1 MPHTEPKP
9 LLAILLTSLAG
20 LAAASCASTERAQ
33 ERSDRETTPESDSLA
48 DYTPPAIASLL
59 AIADRESQNTLNPNA
74 SPLPPPTG
82 LDAAQLARLDP
93 IPPEASIPLAELLPT
108 LRAEL
113 PTKPVPPLESP
124 TTEEAEVAALRL
136 YARARAAANA
146 NEPTTALA
154 DVDAALKLAPLS
166 PQLWRLRGDIL
177 AATAQRLGAT
187 TSYQRTIDLGLID
200 ARACYALA
208 VTATERQDHGAA
220 ARYLAA
226 ALDAH
231 RAGEDPALP
240 ILARAALGVALH
252 KTGHLRAGNEA
263 LGEALGQPLQFT
275 TSTAYRNDLQTLS
288 RRRSDLFRDVGDSW
302 SRLGQ
307 IDNAIRAYEQA
318 ASNIAFDP
326 SSITA
331 RRVYALLNAGRP
343 AQASLTLLQDIV
355 SAELRAD
362 DQQLELLAYLDRNTT
377 LGTTLADALSQLPDY
392 ATAAANDLNIE
403 PPRITPTIQSR
414 LARAAVLIAPPSDR
428 SGARAILA
436 RHLIQNP
443 TDLDA
448 ARAWVALLD
457 QNEPARF
464 VTQTIELVEQQPLA
478 LLSLAEEFTRSDAA
492 LKAFSP
498 RSEARPSSST
508 LLRVRAAI
516 LASQGAWNMAPIEIR
531 QIPLPSSTP
540 SAPSESADALLTLDA
555 LIAASCG
562 DHAHAD
568 SILPHISSPL
578 HEARILLS
586 LQRPQ
591 AARSALARISGALS
605 LDAER
610 LSFEVAMLDR
620 DATGAEA
627 ALRRAISLDPFDE
640 TLHDSLSGLY
650 RQGAPLADQEK
661 LFATYRELRDRVP
674 SSRLLRTL
682 SAQEAAQRN
691 ALPTAEQELT
701 ALVTQDPDDT
711 RSLQSLL
718 AVWERLATADTTPA
732 RMEKQTEVL
741 TRAESLLTT
750 LRAQSPGSHTLTI
763 ALAKVLTMGGRTTE
777 AETLLREHINAFPS
791 AETSEALESL
801 LKDALA
807 RADEA
812 DTIAL
817 TRLTPTPRPISATLE
832 LASLLI
838 ARRDISQ
845 ATDALVHDLPSNAT
859 LTPSQS
865 AQFLLMLA
873 EPASQAAAAPPTDG
887 QAARLSVE
895 VLRLLDLA
903 VTRSLQLP
911 PALHEFR
918 LVLLARDLASTPDR
932 IIDAA
937 VLAQSQIPQ
946 LGDRVLLRTLASLA
960 EADRLRDAIAVLLGT
975 LERAPGTEPSPDVAV
990 NIVRLVIAAGN
1001 ATDLDRLLNMISTRE
1016 LLSTLLS
1023 PIHPDG
1029 AEALAAG
1036 DSIDAGKGELAFI
1049 VANYLA
1055 ISDERASYAD
1065 DVYRLALRYD
1075 PLHAMA
1081 ANNLGYTLLEAGTHL
1096 DEAESLLE
1104 LAHKLEP
1111 QDANIADSLGWLRYQ
1126 QGILHDTTSPD
1137 GSTIE
1142 GALSLLSQAIILDEE
1157 SGSPVSLDHYADAL
1171 FASGDPDGAL
1181 LHWEQAL
1188 ATLEREIQENARN
1201 SRVDPAHEPLKR
1213 SILSKLAAVRGGEP
1227 PEIAPMRLTKPA
1239 QSTPE
1244 LPEP

>member
-20 LAAASCASTERAQ
+20 LAAASCASTERDQ
-33 ERSDRETTPESDSLA
+33 ERSDRAATPQSASPT

-59 AIADRESQNTLNPNA
+59 SIAERESQNALNLKA
-74 SPLPPPTG
+74 RPLPPPTG
-82 LDAAQLARLDP
+82 LDPAQLARLDP
-93 IPPEASIPLAELLPT
+93 VPPEASIALAELLPS

-113 PTKPVPPLESP
+113 PTKPVPAPESP
-124 TTEEAEVAALRL
+124 TSDEANLAALRL

-154 DVDAALKLAPLS
+154 DVDAALKLAPQS

-208 VTATERQDHGAA
+208 AAATERQDHAAA

-231 RAGEDPALP
+231 HAGEDPAVP

-263 LGEALGQPLQFT
+263 LIEALSQPLQFT
-275 TSTAYRNDLQTLS
+275 TSTIYRNDLQTLS
-288 RRRSDLFRDVGDSW
+288 RRRSDLFRDVGDAW

-307 IDNAIRAYEQA
+307 IDDAIRAYEQA

-331 RRVYALLNAGRP
+331 RRVYALLNANRP

-362 DQQLELLAYLDRNTT
+362 DLQLELLAYLARNTL

-392 ATAAANDLNIE
+392 AAAAARDLDIA

-414 LARAAVLIAPPSDR
+414 LTRAAVLIAPPSDR

-436 RHLIQNP
+436 RHLIQHP
-443 TDLDA
+443 TDLEA
-448 ARAWVALLD
+448 ARAWVALLEQD
-457 QNEPARF
+457 EPARL
-464 VTQTIELVEQQPLA
+464 VAQAIELVDQQPLT

-492 LKAFSP
+492 LEALSP
-498 RSEARPSSST
+498 RSEAAPSSAT
-508 LLRVRAAI
+508 LLRIRAAM
-516 LASQGAWNMAPIEIR
+516 LASQGVWHQAAARIR
-531 QIPLPSSTP
+531 QIPLPPSS
-540 SAPSESADALLTLDA
+540 SVARAESVDLLLTLDA

-568 SILPHISSPL
+568 AILPFVSSPL
-578 HEARILLS
+578 HQARVLLA
-586 LQRPQ
+586 LQRPESAR
-591 AARSALARISGALS
+591 AALGTLSGPLS

-620 DATGAEA
+620 DASGAES
-627 ALRRAISLDPFDE
+627 ALRRAISIDPFDE
-640 TLHDSLSGLY
+640 TLYDSLSGLY

-701 ALVTQDPDDT
+701 SLVTQDPDDT

-732 RMEKQTEVL
+732 RMERQTAVL
-741 TRAESLLTT
+741 DRAESLLRT
-750 LRAQSPGSHTLTI
+750 LRERSHGSHTLTI
-763 ALAKVLTMGGRTTE
+763 ALAKVLTMGGRTSE
-777 AETLLREHINAFPS
+777 AESLLRGHIDAYPS

-801 LKDALA
+801 LRDVLS
-807 RADEA
+807 RSEEA
-812 DTIAL
+812 DTLSL
-817 TRLTPTPRPISATLE
+817 TRLTPTPRPIAATLE
-832 LASLLI
+832 LAALLI
-838 ARRDISQ
+838 SRRDIAQ

-865 AQFLLMLA
+865 AEFLLMLA
-873 EPASQAAAAPPTDG
+873 EPASQAAAASPADG

-903 VTRSLQLP
+903 VSRSLQLP

-918 LVLLARDLASTPDR
+918 LVLLARDPASTPVR

-937 VLAQSQIPQ
+937 MLAQSQIPQ

-960 EADRLRDAIAVLLGT
+960 ETDRLSDAIAVLLGA
-975 LERAPGTEPSPDVAV
+975 LERGPGREPSPDVAI

-1001 ATDLDRLLNMISTRE
+1001 ATDLDRLLKLISTRE
-1016 LLSTLLS
+1016 LLATLLA

-1029 AEALAAG
+1029 AEALAAD

-1055 ISDERASYAD
+1055 ISDERASFAD

-1081 ANNLGYTLLEAGTHL
+1081 ANNLGYTLLEAGVHL

-1104 LAHKLEP
+1104 LAHRLEP

-1126 QGILHDTTSPD
+1126 QGILRDTTSPD
-1137 GSTIE
+1137 GRTIE

-1213 SILSKLAAVRGGEP
+1213 SLLSKLAAVRGGHP
-1227 PEIAPMRLTKPA
+1227 PEIAPMRLAKPD
-1239 QSTPE
+1239 QPSR
-1244 LPEP
+1244 